1 MVELSTINTSSTDIS
16 REMFFIPPVPTQS
29 YLSCAGEKPHSPKAP
44 ATRCAQISEG
54 CTAVHVVTMHKMTSM
69 SFSFLFT
76 VCPQRMKQYTETL
89 RSETRQEKRLSRQQR
104 HTAQVRAEFTDML
117 WLLQSRDPDRD
128 TSAS

>member
-54 CTAVHVVTMHKMTSM
+54 CTAVHVVTMHKMTSL

-89 RSETRQEKRLSRQQR
+89 RSETRQEKHLSRQQR
-104 HTAQVRAEFTDML
+104 RTAQVRAEFTDML